1 METATRKIDD
11 ILIIEPKGKLM
22 GGPESASLKELLQD
36 NIDQGQIKFI
46 IDLAKVNWM
55 NSSGLAVL
63 ISALKTI
70 RNSGGEL
77 FLANISEKIQSIL
90 VITKL
95 APVFKTCD
103 SLDEAISSF

>member
-1 METATRKIDD
+1 MESSVQKVND
-11 ILIIEPKGKLM
+11 ITVITPGGKLM
-22 GGPESASLKELLQD
+22 GGPESASLQEMLRD
-36 NIDQGQIKFI
+36 NIEQGQIKFV
-46 IDLAKVNWM
+46 IDLTNVNWM

-70 RNSGGEL
+70 RSSGGEL
-77 FLANISEKIQSIL
+77 VLANITEKIQSIL

-95 APVFKTCD
+95 ASVFKTSD

>member
-1 METATRKIDD
+1 MEPSIREVND
-11 ILIIEPKGKLM
+11 ILIITPQGKLM
-22 GGPESASLKELLQD
+22 GGPESISFQELLKD
-36 NIDQGQIKFI
+36 NIDSGKQKFI
-46 IDLAKVNWM
+46 VDLAKVKWM

-77 FLANISEKIQSIL
+77 LLANVTEKIQSIL

-95 APVFKTCD
+95 ASVFKACD
-103 SLDEAISSF
+103 SLDEAIQSF